1 MNNKFIR
8 LRILKLP
15 EIEEEI
21 EEEESVVGFSDKQ
34 KSKPK
39 KKRKHKKAEAEVIPI
54 ILPIDCIT
62 GVALVDNKV
71 WLDTLDNK
79 TFQLVDDF
87 NYIAK
92 RLKAK

>member
-1 MNNKFIR
+1 MNKFIR
-8 LRILKLP
+8 LHTLKLP
-15 EIEEEI
+15 EIEEEV
-21 EEEESVVGFSDKQ
+21 EEESVVGFSDKR

-39 KKRKHKKAEAEVIPI
+39 KKKKQKMKVEVVDI

-62 GVALVDNKV
+62 GVALVDNEV

-87 NYIAK
+87 EYIAK